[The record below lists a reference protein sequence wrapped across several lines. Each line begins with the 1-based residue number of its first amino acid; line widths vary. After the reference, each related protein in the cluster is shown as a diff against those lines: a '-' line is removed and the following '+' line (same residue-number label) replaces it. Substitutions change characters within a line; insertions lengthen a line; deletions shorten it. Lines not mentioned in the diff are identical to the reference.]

1 VKCLDAEVSGCVAV
15 EDSISGVRA
24 AVAAGIG
31 QIIGYVGGTHIN
43 EDERKSRAD
52 ALQSAGAQQVIER
65 MHDLIGL
72 V

>member
-1 VKCLDAEVSGCVAV
+1 MAV

-31 QIIGYVGGTHIN
+31 RIIGYVGEIHLS

-52 ALQSAGAQQVIER
+52 ALESAGAEQVIER

-72 V
+72 L